1 MSSATTW
8 LTSLI
13 CALYYSFIHFQLTRS
28 LRYSEVACHRRI
40 SPSTSRLSL
49 WLSPNSP
56 ADRVLMWTSDTLKMV
71 SAICL
76 AYWRMFQF
84 QRWVIIQSLCN
95 SGIEFFLEILILWFS
110 FGNTFILQGVMRFVK
125 SFVHTIHPRECQKS
139 LKKISF
145 SKIKVNKLHCGENVS
160 FERSPSRFP
169 STEVGITT

>member
-1 MSSATTW
+1 MWSATTW
-8 LTSLI
+8 LRSLI
-13 CALYYSFIHFQLTRS
+13 CVLYNSFIHFHLTRS

-71 SAICL
+71 SVTCL
-76 AYWRMFQF
+76 VYWRMFQF
-84 QRWVIIQSLCN
+84 QRWVIVHDQSLCS
-95 SGIEFFLEILILWFS
+95 SGIQFFLEILIIWFS

-125 SFVHTIHPRECQKS
+125 SFAHTIHPRECQKS

-145 SKIKVNKLHCGENVS
+145 LKIKVNK
-160 FERSPSRFP
+160 
-169 STEVGITT
+169 